1 MFKKAM
7 LSELIQKADFVLV
20 YDEQESRK
28 LDSNAFYA
36 AAAFVSPGE
45 ARIELVCANDTY
57 VVEDA
62 EVMYDTIFCTTML
75 KDIEG
80 IELRITLLKKTP
92 VDI

>member
-20 YDEQESRK
+20 YDEQESRR
-28 LDSNAFYA
+28 LDTNAFFTA
-36 AAAFVSPGE
+36 AVFTSPGE
-45 ARIELVCANDTY
+45 SRIDLVCANDTY
-57 VVEDA
+57 VVEDS
-62 EVMYDTIFCTTML
+62 EVLYDTTFCTTVV

-80 IELRITLLKKTP
+80 IELKITLLKKTP